1 MLVNLRNVDF
11 SLFFYFSWC
20 QFNITS
26 LTNLEKD
33 YIICVWKLNLV
44 KDKCFKNKI

>member
-11 SLFFYFSWC
+11 SLFFIFPDV
-20 QFNITS
+20 NLILVS

-33 YIICVWKLNLV
+33 YLCLKT
-44 KDKCFKNKI
+44 KFSER